1 MTDLTIKELRSEWVE
16 FASTFSGRGEAR
28 KYEEMFDRCLAQRDA
43 EVQAQALREAADDL
57 DLPGSTATGYY
68 ASEAVSGY
76 NAAERDIEAWLVKR
90 AARLTETT
98 GAVERAAEALIE
110 IREDLRV
117 AREALERVRKVASL
131 YASGRGGPVARR
143 ILTAIDGRD
152 ETEEG

>member
-1 MTDLTIKELRSEWVE
+1 MTDPTIKELRSEWVE

-90 AARLTETT
+90 AARLTDTSEETT
-98 GAVERAAEALIE
+98 
-110 IREDLRV
+110 
-117 AREALERVRKVASL
+117 
-131 YASGRGGPVARR
+131 
-143 ILTAIDGRD
+143 T
-152 ETEEG
+152 